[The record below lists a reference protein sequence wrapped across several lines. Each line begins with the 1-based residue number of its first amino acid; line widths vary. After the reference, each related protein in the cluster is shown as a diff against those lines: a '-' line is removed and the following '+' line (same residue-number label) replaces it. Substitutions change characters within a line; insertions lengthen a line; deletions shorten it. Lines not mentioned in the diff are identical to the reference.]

1 MDTVTE
7 SAMAIAIAKSGGI
20 GIIHRNLDM
29 KKQSK
34 EVEKVK
40 KKNLFVGAAI
50 GTNIDDL
57 KRASMLIDSGVD
69 LIVIDTAHGHSEKV
83 LKTLSKLKKISSN
96 IPICVGNI
104 ATGEAAKKLHNAG
117 ADIIKVGIGPGSICT
132 TRMVAGIGVPQI
144 TAVMEVCNALK
155 GRKMKTAKDY
165 LEEAN
170 KVVKKIDVNK
180 AIEIHKN
187 KSAIF
192 IDVRDSSDIA
202 KTGSIEGSL
211 KIQRGLIEFVA
222 DEGTEFYN
230 DNLQKDS
237 EIILVCGA
245 GGQAALTG
253 KTLIDMGYENVLNV
267 GAIGD
272 WEKNGGPISR

>member
-1 MDTVTE
+1 
-7 SAMAIAIAKSGGI
+7 
-20 GIIHRNLDM
+20 
-29 KKQSK
+29 
-34 EVEKVK
+34 
-40 KKNLFVGAAI
+40 
-50 GTNIDDL
+50 
-57 KRASMLIDSGVD
+57 
-69 LIVIDTAHGHSEKV
+69 
-83 LKTLSKLKKISSN
+83 
-96 IPICVGNI
+96 
-104 ATGEAAKKLHNAG
+104 
-117 ADIIKVGIGPGSICT
+117 
-132 TRMVAGIGVPQI
+132 
-144 TAVMEVCNALK
+144 
-155 GRKMKTAKDY
+155 MKTAKDY
-165 LEEAN
+165 LDEAN

-192 IDVRDSSDIA
+192 IDVWDSSDIA

-253 KTLIDMGYENVLNV
+253 KTLIDMGYKNVLNV
-267 GAIGD
+267 GAISD